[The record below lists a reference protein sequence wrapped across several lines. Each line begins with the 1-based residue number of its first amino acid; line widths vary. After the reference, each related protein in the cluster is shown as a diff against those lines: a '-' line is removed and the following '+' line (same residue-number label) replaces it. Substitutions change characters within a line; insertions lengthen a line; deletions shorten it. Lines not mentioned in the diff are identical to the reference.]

1 MRSVWPIV
9 IGVLLA
15 IDAVAVWFWAQS
27 RAELKIDPLV
37 HDAAMKYHVQ
47 PALIKAVIWKES
59 RFDSDAR
66 GLDGEIGLMQL
77 MKDAAT
83 DWSKAENIV
92 PFHHE
97 NLTHPGSN
105 TMAGTWYLRKALD
118 RYVHTDNG
126 LPYALAEYNAGR
138 SNVLRWND
146 GAAETN
152 SRLFIEQIDF
162 PGTKSY
168 VKSVMT
174 RYAEYL
180 PEYGISTRSRVETA
194 AAD

>member
-1 MRSVWPIV
+1 VKSLWPIV
-9 IGVLLA
+9 ICVLLA
-15 IDAVAVWFWAQS
+15 VDAAAVWFWMES
-27 RAELKIDPLV
+27 RAELAIDPLV
-37 HDAAMKYHVQ
+37 HEAAMKYHVQ

-59 RFDSDAR
+59 RFNPDAR
-66 GLDGEIGLMQL
+66 GLAGEIGLMQI
-77 MKDAAT
+77 MGDAAS

-97 NLTHPGSN
+97 HLTHPGSN
-105 TMAGTWYLRKALD
+105 TMAGTWYLRKALE
-118 RYVHTDNG
+118 RYTDADNC

-138 SNVLRWND
+138 GNVLRWNK
-146 GAAETN
+146 GAAATN
-152 SRLFIEQIDF
+152 SRLFIKQIDF

-168 VKSVMT
+168 VLSVMT

-194 AAD
+194 LRD